1 MRKND
6 FKKLRLSRETL
17 QPLTSSDIRKVWGG
31 SQFSC
36 PSDCG
41 DNGCQPPTYKSEV
54 GTMETV
60 TR

>member
-17 QPLTSSDIRKVWGG
+17 QILTSSEIREVWGG

-41 DNGCQPPTYKSEV
+41 EDACYPTTYKSETGV
-54 GTMETV
+54 ETV
-60 TR
+60 TW